1 MFKYGRL
8 PKTEDKRD
16 LLFAN
21 YVDLSALPP
30 VPDQFGHEMLIA
42 KWQMLGNGPDP
53 SVSPGFAG
61 CGNCTFAGGGH
72 ETMLWTAEGSA
83 MAPITGKNIVSGYSA
98 FTGYNPETGA
108 NDNGAVIRDVLKY
121 RYNTG
126 LIDSNGVWHKIGAF
140 LSLDIGNLAE
150 IYAAMYIFSACELGI
165 NVPHSAE
172 VQFNS
177 GLIWDYTDPE
187 SQIMGGH
194 DIPLV
199 CKRQNITC
207 VTWAKLQQMT
217 TAFFNTYCDEAWA
230 ILSPEMI
237 TNKGTTLEGFNLA
250 QLKSDLADLTGIA
263 PTKTITYQVG
273 EVEANFFG
281 QSVKQD
287 VAPTLTLGSDHNG
300 HLMTELT
307 PMVKSLGG
315 TVSWQASTQTATVVL
330 PL

>member
-1 MFKYGRL
+1 
-8 PKTEDKRD
+8 
-16 LLFAN
+16 
-21 YVDLSALPP
+21 
-30 VPDQFGHEMLIA
+30 
-42 KWQMLGNGPDP
+42 
-53 SVSPGFAG
+53 
-61 CGNCTFAGGGH
+61 
-72 ETMLWTAEGSA
+72 
-83 MAPITGKNIVSGYSA
+83 
-98 FTGYNPETGA
+98 
-108 NDNGAVIRDVLKY
+108 
-121 RYNTG
+121 
-126 LIDSNGVWHKIGAF
+126 
-140 LSLDIGNLAE
+140 
-150 IYAAMYIFSACELGI
+150 
-165 NVPHSAE
+165 
-172 VQFNS
+172 
-177 GLIWDYTDPE
+177 
-187 SQIMGGH
+187 
-194 DIPLV
+194 
-199 CKRQNITC
+199 
-207 VTWAKLQQMT
+207 MT